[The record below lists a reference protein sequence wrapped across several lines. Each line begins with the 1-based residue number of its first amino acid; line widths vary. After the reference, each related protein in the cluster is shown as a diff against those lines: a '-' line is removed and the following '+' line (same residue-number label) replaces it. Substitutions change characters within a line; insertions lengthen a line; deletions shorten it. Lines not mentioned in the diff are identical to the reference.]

1 MWFVSLSGAGAVQY
15 SGVQVAKVSA
25 EKWRVYMCV
34 FLMGTILVFY
44 SSAGLCVIFE
54 IHKVCVL
61 LSVCVAI
68 I

>member
-1 MWFVSLSGAGAVQY
+1 
-15 SGVQVAKVSA
+15 
-25 EKWRVYMCV
+25 MCV

-44 SSAGLCVIFE
+44 SAAGLCVIFE